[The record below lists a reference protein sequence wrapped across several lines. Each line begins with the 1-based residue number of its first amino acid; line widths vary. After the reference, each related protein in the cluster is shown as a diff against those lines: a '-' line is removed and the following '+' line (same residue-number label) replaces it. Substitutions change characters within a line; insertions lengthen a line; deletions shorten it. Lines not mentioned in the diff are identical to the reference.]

1 MAEVNEQPSNDPA
14 PAAAPSTTP
23 TLATASATVPPT
35 ATGSADSNVDAE
47 IEAIQR
53 EIDAMDDEA
62 QKLKDLTAQD
72 TVDVIDSADV
82 DRRSVYVGNVDYG
95 ATPEELQDHF
105 KACGAI
111 NRITILVD
119 KYTGTPKGYAY
130 LEFVEEIGVQNA
142 VLLAD
147 SLFRARQLK
156 VIPKRT
162 NVPGMAQKGKGKKGG
177 KLIHKGWMMPNYA
190 PYWKGGPSVAPDAK
204 GKGKGKGAKP
214 Y

>member
-1 MAEVNEQPSNDPA
+1 MTEVKPEPKDA
-14 PAAAPSTTP
+14 P
-23 TLATASATVPPT
+23 TVI
-35 ATGSADSNVDAE
+35 SDSVVDAE
-47 IEAIQR
+47 IEAIQK

-62 QKLKDLTAQD
+62 QKLKELSAAENCDA
-72 TVDVIDSADV
+72 IDSSDV

-95 ATPEELQDHF
+95 STPEELQEHF

-130 LEFVEEIGVQNA
+130 VEFVEEIGVQNA

-162 NVPGMAQKGKGKKGG
+162 NVPGMAQKGKGKGKGG
-177 KLIHKGWMMPNYA
+177 KMWGKGAGWAVA
-190 PYWKGGPSVAPDAK
+190 PYPVYNWKGAGAGSPSG
-204 GKGKGKGAKP
+204 GKGKGKKP
-214 Y
+214 F